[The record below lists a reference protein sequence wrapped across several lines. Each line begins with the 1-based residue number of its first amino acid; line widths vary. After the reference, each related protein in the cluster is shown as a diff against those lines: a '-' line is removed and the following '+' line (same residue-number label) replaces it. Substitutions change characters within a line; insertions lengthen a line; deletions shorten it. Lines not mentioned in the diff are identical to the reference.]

1 MHNLVILKKFVFNKN
16 CIHDYYHVLLEK
28 NSIKYYIIEL
38 MLLKL
43 LMLLRQMHQKSVLF
57 VTIGICL

>member
-1 MHNLVILKKFVFNKN
+1 M
-16 CIHDYYHVLLEK
+16 
-28 NSIKYYIIEL
+28 IEL